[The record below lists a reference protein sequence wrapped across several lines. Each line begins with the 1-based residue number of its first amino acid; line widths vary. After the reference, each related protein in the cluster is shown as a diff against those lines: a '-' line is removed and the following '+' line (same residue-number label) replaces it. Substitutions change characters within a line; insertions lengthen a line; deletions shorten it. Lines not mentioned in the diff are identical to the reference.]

1 MDLLNSIPLSIFQSL
16 MLLFVA
22 KIVAD
27 IKFQMRD
34 YFAIFGIII
43 PSTILFGVIG
53 RSEERRVGK
62 EC

>member
-34 YFAIFGIII
+34 YFAILV
-43 PSTILFGVIG
+43 S
-53 RSEERRVGK
+53 
-62 EC
+62 